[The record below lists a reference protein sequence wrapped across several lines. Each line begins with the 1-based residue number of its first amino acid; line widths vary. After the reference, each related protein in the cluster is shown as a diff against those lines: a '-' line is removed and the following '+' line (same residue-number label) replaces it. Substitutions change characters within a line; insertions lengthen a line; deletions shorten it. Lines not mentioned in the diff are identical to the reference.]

1 MGFGF
6 IKLLTAALFYGIKME
21 KNEVYD
27 YLAKVYLD
35 KQPLTRENKKVISW
49 KRNALFLIVPS
60 ILFLIAYFF
69 LKYPLKTY
77 QAKNYYLGIRTAD
90 DFIKIKYYFNASG
103 VKARAYTIG
112 LEGLD
117 LSGFRTLRF
126 EARHLN
132 QGSLSLR
139 IEIEN
144 SLKETSAFYV
154 SALESAW
161 KEFEVNLEEF
171 HAISEW
177 NNLKSLSFIVEE
189 WNAQA
194 KEDCVYIDAIGFSKK
209 S

>member
-1 MGFGF
+1 
-6 IKLLTAALFYGIKME
+6 ME

-35 KQPLTRENKKVISW
+35 KQPITRENKKVTSW

-60 ILFLIAYFF
+60 IIFLTAYFF
-69 LKYPLKTY
+69 LKYPLKAY

-90 DFIKIKYYFNASG
+90 DFIKIKYYFNSAG
-103 VKARAYTIG
+103 PKTMAYAID
-112 LEGLD
+112 LRDLD
-117 LSGFRTLRF
+117 LSGFKALRF

-132 QGSLSLR
+132 EGSLSLR

-144 SLKETSAFYV
+144 SLKEISTCYV
-154 SALESAW
+154 SGLESAW

-177 NNLKSLSFIVEE
+177 NNLKSLSFIIEE

-209 S
+209 Q